1 MLLEVEEVAVNPVGA
16 LGAVYR
22 VVDVESSDVPPVF
35 VAVMVIVYDILDT
48 NPPIADPEVKLACVI
63 VGPLVGIAFAV

>member
-16 LGAVYR
+16 LGAVDR

-48 NPPIADPEVKLACVI
+48 NPPIADPVVMVCVI